1 MDTTSFPAYPP
12 AEFLPG
18 TRIEVRSPDLVR
30 GRLRFALFDFD
41 GTISLIREGWQQVMI
56 PMMVELLQ
64 QTGTDESAEQLEAIV
79 SEFVTR
85 LTGKQT
91 IYQMIAL
98 ADEIKLRGV
107 EPQEPLVYKNM
118 YLDLLWERI
127 CHRVEGLQ
135 RGEIDP
141 EAMLVP
147 GARHMLQRLADAGIT
162 MYLASGTDHR
172 FVVSEAQ
179 ALKVDHFFGEYIY
192 GAQDNYQDFSKKM
205 VIDRIIAENK
215 LHGPEFCAFGDGFVE
230 VEDAKDAGGLA
241 VGVATNEE
249 TREGI
254 NEWKRNRL
262 IQAGADLIIG
272 DFAEADKLLDYLGV

>member
-18 TRIEVRSPDLVR
+18 THIEVRSPDLVR

-98 ADEIKLRGV
+98 ADEIKLRGL
-107 EPQEPLVYKNM
+107 EPEEPLVYKNM

-192 GAQDNYQDFSKKM
+192 GAQDNYQNFSKKM
-205 VIDRIIAENK
+205 VIDRIIAENS

-230 VEDAKDAGGLA
+230 VEDAKDSGGLA

>member
-1 MDTTSFPAYPP
+1 MTTTAPLRSPHPP
-12 AEFLPG
+12 VRSG
-18 TRIEVRSPDLVR
+18 IEVINTAIMR
-30 GRLRFALFDFD
+30 GRIRHALFDFD
-41 GTISLIREGWQQVMI
+41 GTLSLIREGWQQIMI
-56 PMMVELLQ
+56 PQMVGWLMATPRHESE
-64 QTGTDESAEQLEAIV
+64 DEV
-79 SEFVTR
+79 HTVVVDFVTR

-98 ADEIKLRGV
+98 ADEIKLRGL

-135 RGEIDP
+135 RGEIDS

-179 ALKVDHFFGEYIY
+179 ALKV
-192 GAQDNYQDFSKKM
+192 
-205 VIDRIIAENK
+205 
-215 LHGPEFCAFGDGFVE
+215 
-230 VEDAKDAGGLA
+230 
-241 VGVATNEE
+241 
-249 TREGI
+249 
-254 NEWKRNRL
+254 KR
-262 IQAGADLIIG
+262 
-272 DFAEADKLLDYLGV
+272 